1 MLLLESLSAGGVC
14 PTGIWLSSNDNVD
27 QEWTGLILGADEKQA
42 CMINYMFS
50 GKKDFVAFNH

>member
-42 CMINYMFS
+42 YMINYMFS